1 MGDYF
6 LGMACFFVYAV
17 LNMEVSG
24 ISTTTLNGLTTTI
37 MVSYDILKKLG
48 FSEKEAKLYLAC
60 LELGTGTVIELS
72 RKSGI
77 SRGSTY
83 DLLEEMLDKGYV
95 SKLHKDKHMV
105 FSGINPELLKK
116 RYEDSLRDFEI
127 ALPELKGLYN
137 KQSKPK
143 VRYFEGLE
151 GIKRVY
157 QDTLTATTEILNY
170 ANSKEIRTHWSTYDD
185 DYVKLRVKKQIF
197 LKGVAPDDDYG
208 LKVKEEDRRALR
220 ETRLLS
226 ANDFSFTNE
235 INIYDNKVAITSFH
249 EELIGIIIESQEI
262 ADTQRDI
269 FKMAWAFA
277 ASKLQTDPPRV
288 SIKQPEVK
296 PKPKVNVFDQPSL
309 L

>member
-1 MGDYF
+1 
-6 LGMACFFVYAV
+6 
-17 LNMEVSG
+17 
-24 ISTTTLNGLTTTI
+24 
-37 MVSYDILKKLG
+37 MVSYEILKKLG

-60 LELGTGTVIELS
+60 LELGSGTVIELS

-77 SRGSTY
+77 SRGSAY

-105 FSGINPELLKK
+105 FSAINPEQLKK
-116 RYEDSLRDFEI
+116 RYEDSLRDFEL
-127 ALPELKGLYN
+127 AMPELKGLFH
-137 KQSKPK
+137 QHSKPR

-157 QDTLTATTEILNY
+157 EDTLTATTEILNY
-170 ANSKEIRTHWSTYDD
+170 ANSKEIRAIWKTYDD

-197 LKGVAPDDDYG
+197 LKGIAPDDDYG
-208 LKVKEEDRRALR
+208 LKVKAEDRKALR

-226 ANDFSFTNE
+226 AQDFSFTNE

-249 EELIGIIIESQEI
+249 NELIGIIIESQEI

-277 ASKLQTDPPRV
+277 SSNLKA
-288 SIKQPEVK
+288 E
-296 PKPKVNVFDQPSL
+296 KPKVTIKEPEVRTKPKINVFDQPSL